1 MPSFL
6 FVSDGVTLRFHV
18 KKQSLLAR
26 AFYRI
31 IRSVM
36 SSLSSD
42 HLLFEQ
48 IRQKDPAT
56 LSELNNRYSH
66 LVFGVALK
74 ILNDE

>member
-1 MPSFL
+1 
-6 FVSDGVTLRFHV
+6 
-18 KKQSLLAR
+18 
-26 AFYRI
+26 
-31 IRSVM
+31 M